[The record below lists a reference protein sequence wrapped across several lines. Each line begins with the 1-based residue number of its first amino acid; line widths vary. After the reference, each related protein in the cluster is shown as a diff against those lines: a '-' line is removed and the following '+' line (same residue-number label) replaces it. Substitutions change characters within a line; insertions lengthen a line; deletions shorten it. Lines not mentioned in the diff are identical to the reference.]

1 MASSRVSAR
10 INLPTPGFDGHVEE
24 LALEITVGTARE
36 RAKMTEI
43 DRTDRRILAL
53 LQADGRIST
62 VDLAE
67 KVGLSPT
74 STSERLKRL
83 QREGFVSGFRAML
96 DPRRLGLELLVF
108 VEVSLDKTTPDVF
121 EKFAAAV
128 RRAPE
133 VLECHMV
140 AGGFDYLVKTRVAD
154 MAAYRR
160 FLGEILLALP
170 GVKETRTYAVMEEVK
185 SDGVLPV

>member
-1 MASSRVSAR
+1 
-10 INLPTPGFDGHVEE
+10 
-24 LALEITVGTARE
+24 
-36 RAKMTEI
+36 MTDI
-43 DRTDRRILAL
+43 DKTDRRILRL
-53 LQADGRIST
+53 LQGDGRLTT

-67 KVGLSPT
+67 RIGLSPT
-74 STSERLKRL
+74 ATGDRLKRL
-83 QREGFVSGFRAML
+83 QREGFIAGFRAQL

-108 VEVSLDKTTPDVF
+108 VEVSLDKTTPDAF
-121 EKFAAAV
+121 ERFADAV

-160 FLGEILLALP
+160 FLGETLLALP

-185 SDGVLPV
+185 SDGLLPV